1 MYQLSQIYL
10 LSLLIF
16 SLTGCS
22 GIHYYQQAV
31 TGQMTLLWDRTP
43 IEDVLDDPAT
53 DEALQQK
60 LNLAIRARQ
69 FAGDNLALPVDG
81 TFSSYVELNRP
92 YVVYN
97 LVIAPRFSLAPQQ
110 WCYPVIGCQAYR
122 GFFHL
127 EDAQE
132 EMSGYPSDEYDRF
145 IGGVSAYSTL
155 GWFDDPLHSG
165 FTNLPDDRMVALI
178 FHELAHKVVYVDGDT
193 TFNESFATTVELE
206 GLKRW
211 LIAEGQPETYNQA
224 NVRWQMRRDTIQL
237 VEQTSEQLNRLYQA
251 ADTLPEQTLMAR
263 KQALLEALKTDYAA
277 LETRWGEP
285 GPLGG
290 LVDQAN
296 NAIIGLLKQYNGDVP
311 AFQQLLKDSNGDF
324 LVFFD
329 KVRALAELD
338 AEPRRQQLDNLRSRQ
353 TEPAEVTTR
362 PDA

>member
-1 MYQLSQIYL
+1 MFQLSQIYL
-10 LSLLIF
+10 LTLLIF

-22 GIHYYQQAV
+22 GIRYYQQAV

-43 IEDVLDDPAT
+43 IEAVLDDPDT
-53 DEALQQK
+53 DENLQQK
-60 LNLAIRARQ
+60 LKLAIRARQ
-69 FAGDNLALPVDG
+69 FADDKLALPVNN
-81 TFSSYVELNRP
+81 TFSSFVELHRP
-92 YVVYN
+92 FVVYN
-97 LVIAPRFSLAPQQ
+97 LVVAPRFSLAPQQ
-110 WCYPVIGCQAYR
+110 WCYPVVGCQAYR

-127 EDAQE
+127 EDAQQ
-132 EMSGYPSDEYDRF
+132 EMSGYSPDEYDRF

-165 FTNLPDDRMVALI
+165 FTNLPDDRMVSLI

-211 LIAEGQPETYNQA
+211 LAVDGQPDAFGNTET
-224 NVRWQMRRDTIQL
+224 RWQRRRETLRL
-237 VEQTSEQLNRLYQA
+237 VEQTSEQLEQLYQA
-251 ADTLPEQTLMAR
+251 ADTLPEKTLLGR
-263 KQALLEALKTDYAA
+263 KQALLETLRTDYAA

-311 AFQQLLKDSNGDF
+311 VFQRLLADSNGDF
-324 LVFFD
+324 PVFFA

-338 AEPRRQQLDNLRSRQ
+338 AEQRRQQMDDLRNLQ
-353 TEPAEVTTR
+353 AETPKAMR
-362 PDA
+362 PPGA